1 MMLRSALLGASRSER
16 LRHTVERLP
25 LTRNVVARYVAGTEQ
40 SDAVRVAGELTG
52 EGLAVTIDHLGED
65 TRDRAQ
71 ATTIAQRYVTL
82 LEALHKAELTPDVEV
97 SVKLS
102 AVGQALPADGTAIA
116 LENAQQICQAAADAG
131 TTVTLDME
139 NHTTTDATLDVLRDL
154 RADFPS
160 VGAVL
165 QAQLKRTEA
174 DCRDLAYEGSR
185 VRLCKGAYD
194 EPESVA
200 FRDRGDVD
208 RSYVRCMK
216 VLFAGDG
223 YPMIATHDARL
234 VEIAGSLA
242 ARHRREQGS
251 YEYQMLYGLRSREQ
265 RRLVRAG
272 ERVRVYVPYGPEW
285 YAYLV
290 RRLAERPANLG
301 FLLRSVASSK

>member
-1 MMLRSALLGASRSER
+1 MVRSALLGASRSER
-16 LRHTVERLP
+16 LRHTAERIP
-25 LTRNVVARYVAGTEQ
+25 LTRKVVARYVAGTEQ
-40 SDAVRVAGELTG
+40 SDAVRVAGELAG
-52 EGLAVTIDHLGED
+52 EGLAVTIDHLGEP
-65 TRDRAQ
+65 THDRAH
-71 ATTIAQRYVTL
+71 ATRIAQTYVAL
-82 LEALHKAELTPDVEV
+82 LEALGKAELTPDVEV
-97 SVKLS
+97 SVTLS
-102 AVGQALPADGTAIA
+102 AVGQTLPADGAAIA

-139 NHTTTDATLDVLRDL
+139 DHTTTDATLGILRDL

-165 QAQLKRTEA
+165 QAQLKRTES

-194 EPESVA
+194 EPETVA
-200 FRDRGDVD
+200 FRDRGEVD

-216 VLFAGDG
+216 VLFAGAG

-265 RRLVRAG
+265 VRLVRAG

-290 RRLAERPANLG
+290 RRLADRPANLA

>member
-1 MMLRSALLGASRSER
+1 MVRSALLGASRSDR

-25 LTRNVVARYVAGTEQ
+25 LTRTVVSRYVAGAEQ

-52 EGLAVTIDHLGED
+52 EGLAVTVDHLAED
-65 TRDRAQ
+65 THDRSQ
-71 ATTIAQRYVTL
+71 ATTVAQAYVSL

-97 SVKLS
+97 SVRLS
-102 AVGQALPADGTAIA
+102 ALGRSLPADGEAIA
-116 LENAQQICQAAADAG
+116 LENARQICQAAADAG

-139 NHTTTDATLDVLRDL
+139 EHTTVDSTLDVLREL
-154 RADFPS
+154 RQDFPD

-165 QAQLKRTEA
+165 QARLKRTEA
-174 DCRDLAYEGSR
+174 DCRDLAQSGSR

-200 FRDRGDVD
+200 FRDRGEVD

-223 YPMIATHDARL
+223 YPMIATHDPRL

-251 YEYQMLYGLRSREQ
+251 YEYQMLYGIRPREQ

-272 ERVRVYVPYGPEW
+272 ERVRVYVPYGPQW

-290 RRLAERPANLG
+290 RRLAERPADLA

>member
-1 MMLRSALLGASRSER
+1 MLRSALLGASRSER
-16 LRHTVERLP
+16 LRHTAERLP
-25 LTRNVVARYVAGTEQ
+25 LTRGVVARYVAGTEQ
-40 SDAVRVAGELTG
+40 SDAVRVAAELTG
-52 EGLAVTIDHLGED
+52 EGLAVTVDYLGDD
-65 TRDRAQ
+65 THDRAR
-71 ATTIAQRYVTL
+71 ATRIAQVYVAL
-82 LEALHKAELTPDVEV
+82 LEALEKAELTTDVEV
-97 SVKLS
+97 SVRLS
-102 AVGQALPADGTAIA
+102 AVGRALPADGPAIA
-116 LENAQQICQAAADAG
+116 LENAQQICQAAADAA

-139 NHTTTDATLDVLRDL
+139 DHTTTDATLDVLRVL
-154 RADFPS
+154 RTDFPS
-160 VGAVL
+160 VGVVL

-174 DCRDLAYEGSR
+174 DCRDLAHEGSR

-223 YPMIATHDARL
+223 YPMIATHDPRL

-265 RRLVRAG
+265 VRLVRAG

-290 RRLAERPANLG
+290 RRLADRPANLG

>member
-1 MMLRSALLGASRSER
+1 MFRSALLGASRSER

-25 LTRNVVARYVAGTEQ
+25 LARGVVARYVAGPEQ
-40 SDAVRVAGELTG
+40 SDVVRVAGELTG

-65 TRDRAQ
+65 THDRAQ
-71 ATTIAQRYVTL
+71 ATRIAQVYVAL
-82 LEALHKAELTPDVEV
+82 LEALEKAELTTDVEV
-97 SVKLS
+97 SVRLS
-102 AVGQALPADGTAIA
+102 AVGQALPADGPAIA
-116 LENAQQICQAAADAG
+116 LENAQQICQAAADAA

-139 NHTTTDATLDVLRDL
+139 DHTTTDATLDVLRDL
-154 RADFPS
+154 RTDFPS
-160 VGAVL
+160 VGVVL

-174 DCRDLAYEGSR
+174 DCRDLAHEGSR

-223 YPMIATHDARL
+223 YPMIATHDPRL

-265 RRLVRAG
+265 VRLVRAG

-290 RRLAERPANLG
+290 RRLADRPANLG